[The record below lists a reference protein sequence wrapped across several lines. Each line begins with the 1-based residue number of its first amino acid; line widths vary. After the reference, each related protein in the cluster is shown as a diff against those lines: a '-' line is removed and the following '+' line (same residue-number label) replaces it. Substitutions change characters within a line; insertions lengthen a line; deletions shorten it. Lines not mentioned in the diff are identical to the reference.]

1 MLRCSSPFFVPT
13 VVFLVVGALAT
24 TTAGVTQTGG
34 WTLDEEQSLFA
45 VVTHKEG
52 VASGLAHEHLVVAGD
67 IEMRLQVDLE
77 QPTKTIAEAEVRV
90 DGLEVDDPALNAQ
103 WQSELLERELI
114 SEEFASLGDKDRQ
127 KIRRSMLSKKQLDA
141 ETHPMLRAR
150 LDGVSV
156 DAAPVD
162 GGAATATLHL
172 EIRGQSVAREIAFEW
187 PEPDEDG
194 AIRVDASQSFTFR
207 DFGIKPYSALL
218 GAIRVADEF
227 DVVLRVVA
235 RPSG

>member
-1 MLRCSSPFFVPT
+1 MQRLFHRTLVWTFIVLSSVT
-13 VVFLVVGALAT
+13 TILA
-24 TTAGVTQTGG
+24 QTDD
-34 WTLDEEQSLFA
+34 WTLDEEQSFFA

-52 VASGLAHEHLVVAGD
+52 VASGLAHEHLVVARA
-67 IEMRLQVDLE
+67 IAMRLEVDLS
-77 QPTKTIAEAEVRV
+77 QPAETIAEAEISVE
-90 DGLEVDDPALNAQ
+90 GLVVDDPALNAR

-114 SEEFASLGDKDRQ
+114 AEEFASLGDKDRQ

-141 ETHPMLRAR
+141 ETHPTLRAR

-156 DAAPVD
+156 DGTEAS
-162 GGAATATLHL
+162 ATLRL
-172 EIRGQSVAREIAFEW
+172 EIRGQSVARDLNFEW
-187 PEPDEDG
+187 PELDEDG
-194 AIRVDASQSFTFR
+194 TIRVDVSQSFTFR

-235 RPSG
+235 RPAS